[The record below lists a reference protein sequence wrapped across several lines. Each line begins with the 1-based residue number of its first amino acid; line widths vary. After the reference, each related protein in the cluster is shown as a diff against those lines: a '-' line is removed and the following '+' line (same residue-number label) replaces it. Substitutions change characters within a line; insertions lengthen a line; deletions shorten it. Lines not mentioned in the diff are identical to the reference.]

1 MAVIDTGIIGLD
13 AIDNIVAHL
22 EAGRSAF
29 LDAAIADGVRIYDYP
44 AYDYSKSGPA
54 ITVELGDGGFRPLE
68 VETGDTHLFDWGVDI
83 RMFYY
88 TEFLDARAA
97 HREVI
102 KVLSLIAFYLLE
114 NPRPNEYGNLLASP
128 GGIGPQLG
136 LLPTK
141 AEGRQLFGGSLV
153 MTLVLSLQHTIS

>member
-1 MAVIDTGIIGLD
+1 MAVIDTGVVGLD
-13 AIDNIVAHL
+13 AIDNMVAHL
-22 EAGRSAF
+22 EAGRASF
-29 LDAAIADGVRIYDYP
+29 LSAAIADGVRIYDYP

-68 VETGDTHLFDWGVDI
+68 IETGAQHLFDWGVDI

-88 TEFLDARAA
+88 TNFLDARTA
-97 HREVI
+97 HREVTG
-102 KVLSLIAFYLLE
+102 VLSLMAVYLLE

-153 MTLVLSLQHTIS
+153 MTLTLPKLHTIS